1 MGWLRGLIFVL
12 KFGVYIVAK
21 TAKTVKKE
29 VGQGD
34 ESAFS
39 PSDIKLLS
47 YHGVEGIIRIGLQA
61 AHERVIKNRIIAFAG
76 VLLLV
81 SVVTNVFLSTNVPEP
96 LLLGETSDGRI
107 RPLPLL
113 SEPLYNHKDILSWSE
128 RCVKDIYS
136 LSYVDWQ
143 ESIQNNT
150 FCLSDNS
157 RSGFVDSLATIG
169 VLKYLTPEMQGI
181 VYATAGKSV
190 LRGSALTPGG
200 YKKWI
205 VDVPYTVTVSGRN
218 AGRIDLVMTM
228 EIRRVSLTWRES
240 GIWVERYV
248 VNPAGN
254 R

>member
-1 MGWLRGLIFVL
+1 M
-12 KFGVYIVAK
+12 AK
-21 TAKTVKKE
+21 TAKTAKTE
-29 VGQGD
+29 TGEGD
-34 ESAFS
+34 ASVFS
-39 PSDIKLLS
+39 PSDAKLLS
-47 YHGVEGIIRIGLQA
+47 YHGVEGLIRIGLQA
-61 AHERVIKNRIIAFAG
+61 AHERVVKNRIIALTG
-76 VLLLV
+76 VLLFI
-81 SVVTNVFLSTNVPEP
+81 SVATNVVLSTNTPEP

-113 SEPLYNHKDILSWSE
+113 SEPLYSHKDILAWSE

-157 RSGFVDSLATIG
+157 RSGFVDSLRTIG

-181 VYATAGKSV
+181 IYATPGSAV

-200 YKKWI
+200 YNKWI
-205 VDVPYTVTVSGRN
+205 VDVPYTVTV
-218 AGRIDLVMTM
+218 AGRSAGRLDLVITM

-240 GIWVERYV
+240 GIWVDRYV
-248 VNPAGN
+248 VNPVRGK
-254 R
+254 